1 MSKINKASFSKK
13 IRSVLTQ
20 SCPGHCKHMLS
31 AVLPASA
38 EISLKILGLSPPLI
52 ISETLISEVKHR
64 FSIRKIERLVNFV
77 LCDHK
82 FLIWLH
88 ESEAAPR
95 TKKYSCL
102 LNSAHAAAGNSLPL
116 LDRGYL
122 QGCNLIPRA
131 WAIRS
136 EASTH
141 MGRGNQYSSIY
152 WCIFL

>member
-1 MSKINKASFSKK
+1 MSKIDKASLFKK
-13 IRSVLTQ
+13 NPIVAEQ

-116 LDRGYL
+116 LDRGLSTFRRGYPLPARL
-122 QGCNLIPRA
+122 QPHPKGVG
-131 WAIRS
+131 
-136 EASTH
+136 H
-141 MGRGNQYSSIY
+141 KVRG
-152 WCIFL
+152 